1 MRPTLRAAVLLL
13 VPAALVACGGA
24 KADSGQ
30 AATTTTS
37 SGATATSGAAGLSDF
52 ELKHGIGPMTEEV
65 KVGPVDAALAQ
76 KGHEL
81 FETKCSACHKAGERY
96 VGPPLGGVVERTSPT
111 FVMNMVLN
119 PEGMYTKHP
128 DVRKLLGEYM
138 TQMPNVG
145 ASKDEARALMEYLR
159 TLPAPK

>member
-13 VPAALVACGGA
+13 LPAALVACGGA
-24 KADSGQ
+24 KADPGA

-37 SGATATSGAAGLSDF
+37 AGATAPAGGLTDF
-52 ELKHGIGPMTEEV
+52 ELKHGIGPVKEEV
-65 KVGPVDAALAQ
+65 RVGPVDAALAHQ
-76 KGHEL
+76 GHEF
-81 FETKCSACHKAGERY
+81 FEAKCSACHKPGERY
-96 VGPPLGGVVERTSPT
+96 VGPALGGVVERTSPT

-128 DVRKLLGEYM
+128 EVRKLLAEYM

-145 ASKDEARALMEYLR
+145 ASKDDARAVMEYLR